1 MKTEFLKLLEEAE
14 KRTKKTK
21 NKDGFKISYDK
32 QKQEI
37 IRSKK
42 DEITLIFHD
51 ENRIHEITYLTA
63 IGEIIEEKDFE
74 IIDGEKKSKYSFSLG
89 LVGNELT
96 QGVFVITKDGK
107 PYKYG
112 SSYINNLFKKKNKQ
126 FVSLTNEDK
135 EEIIRR
141 TMILKKEY
149 ERNKNE

>member
-1 MKTEFLKLLEEAE
+1 MRTEFFKLLKDAE
-14 KRTKKTK
+14 IRTKKVRNK
-21 NKDGFKISYDK
+21 NGFKISYNK
-32 QKQEI
+32 NKQEI

-42 DEITLIFHD
+42 DEITLIFYD
-51 ENRIHEITYLTA
+51 ENKIHEITYLTS

-74 IIDGEKKSKYSFSLG
+74 IINGEKKSKYSFSLG
-89 LVGNELT
+89 LPGNELT

-112 SSYINNLFKKKNKQ
+112 SSYINDLFKKKKKQ

-135 EEIIRR
+135 DEIIKR

-149 ERNKNE
+149 ERT

>member
-1 MKTEFLKLLEEAE
+1 MRTTFLNLLKEAE
-14 KRTKKTK
+14 SKTKKVK

-32 QKQEI
+32 NKQEI

-51 ENRIHEITYLTA
+51 ENKIHEITYITS

-89 LVGNELT
+89 LLGSELT
-96 QGVFVITKDGK
+96 KGVFVITKDGK

-112 SSYINNLFKKKNKQ
+112 SSYINKIFKQKNKK
-126 FVSLTNEDK
+126 FDTLTNEDK
-135 EEIIRR
+135 EEIIKR

-149 ERNKNE
+149 ERNEK